1 MGAASR
7 GCPHLDDP
15 YLTSSAVVGPEIYA
29 CGMTT
34 EIKDALS
41 QAAAYLREHRSEAK
55 YTDSAATAVLGDG
68 LRVTVSRP
76 GGASLTTDMPKSI
89 GGRGDS
95 PSPGWFLRA
104 AQASCL
110 ATLIGME
117 AARAGVVLRR
127 VEVVVESE
135 SDDFGILG
143 IDESVPA
150 GPLKSKAR
158 VRIEA
163 GTRTDLAALVARADL
178 HCPVTDAL
186 RRAVP
191 WATELS
197 DSAR

>member
-7 GCPHLDDP
+7 SCPHLDDP
-15 YLTSSAVVGPEIYA
+15 YLTSPAVVGPEIYA

-55 YTDSAATAVLGDG
+55 YTDSAATAVLRDG
-68 LRVTVSRP
+68 LRVTVSGP
-76 GGASLTTDMPKSI
+76 GEASLTTDMPKSI
-89 GGRGDS
+89 GGRGES

-110 ATLIGME
+110 ASLIGME
-117 AARAGVVLRR
+117 AARAGVVLQR
-127 VEVVVESE
+127 VEVVVDSE

-143 IDESVPA
+143 VDDSVPA
-150 GPLKSKAR
+150 GPLRSKAR

-163 GTRTDLAALVARADL
+163 GTRTDLAALVARADH
-178 HCPVTDAL
+178 HCPVTDAVRL
-186 RRAVP
+186 AVP
-191 WATELS
+191 WATE
-197 DSAR
+197 AI

>member
-7 GCPHLDDP
+7 SCPHLNDP
-15 YLTSSAVVGPEIYA
+15 YLTSTAVVGPEIYA

-68 LRVTVSRP
+68 LRVTVSGP

-150 GPLKSKAR
+150 GPLTSKAS
-158 VRIEA
+158 VRIQTEKP
-163 GTRTDLAALVARADL
+163 TDRTALMAIADR
-178 HCPVTDAL
+178 HCPVTDAV

-191 WATELS
+191 WTAELVE
-197 DSAR
+197 AKQ